1 MYGRRPSDGGLQGR
15 RPSVESHSSIIPCGE
30 RFMLQPGQSAEL
42 RLCMVT
48 VPSRLRPDKSNPTS
62 SPSPPPA
69 VGGACVGGGGGGSG
83 GVGGSGGGCSG
94 GGGSGGGGA
103 GAAGVEVHRSH
114 VTLQQ
119 AQQRLMRFE
128 GILLLE
134 VARELMAQI
143 AAGPTL
149 TPVADLPK
157 GAVRSRG
164 TDQGSG
170 GTGTGASPAADPAAC
185 APALLAVRVRGAVCV
200 SQVKLGETDPR
211 PHPRP
216 HPPPSS

>member
-1 MYGRRPSDGGLQGR
+1 MQRRPSAEGFVYGRRPSDGGLQGR

-69 VGGACVGGGGGGSG
+69 VGGACVGG
-83 GVGGSGGGCSG
+83 G